1 MKLINNMKVEEIN
14 SLVLAYVGDCV
25 YENYIRHYL
34 ISKGIANVN
43 DLQKEAIKY
52 VSATAQSNAIHK
64 LIDDNF
70 LHDDEISIFN
80 RVRNNKGHGHPK
92 SCDIVTYKNAT
103 GLEGLIG
110 YLDLSSNH
118 ERIKEI
124 MKYIVGE

>member
-1 MKLINNMKVEEIN
+1 MKLINNMSVDEIN
-14 SLVLAYVGDCV
+14 SLVLAYIGDCV

-52 VSATAQSNAIHK
+52 VSANAQSDAIHR
-64 LIDDNF
+64 LIDSNF
-70 LHDDEISIFN
+70 LSEDEINVFT

-110 YLDLSSNH
+110 YLDLSSKN
-118 ERIKEI
+118 ERIIEI
-124 MKYIVGE
+124 MKFVVGE

>member
-1 MKLINNMKVEEIN
+1 MKLINNINVDEIN
-14 SLVLAYVGDCV
+14 SLVLAYIGDCV

-34 ISKGIANVN
+34 VSKGIANVN
-43 DLQKEAIKY
+43 DLQKEAVKY

-64 LIDDNF
+64 MIDNNF
-70 LHDDEISIFN
+70 LSDKEIGEFTRI
-80 RVRNNKGHGHPK
+80 RNNKGHGHPK
-92 SCDIVTYKNAT
+92 SCDVVTYKNAT

-118 ERIKEI
+118 ERINEI